1 MLESY
6 SLARAIVCGSLPEKM
21 RAFVAYKIGMVC
33 DKSLRIKQNTYIE
46 SVKKVKIGSGVLINH
61 GVHFYTGLNN
71 NSQIIIGNNVA
82 IGLDAM
88 ITTNSHAIGAS
99 NKRWSINKSESVF
112 IEDGVWVG
120 ANATILPGVIVRRG
134 G

>member
-1 MLESY
+1 MWQP
-6 SLARAIVCGSLPEKM
+6 AEKI
-21 RAFVAYKIGMVC
+21 RVFVAYKIGMVR
-33 DKSLRIKQNTYIE
+33 DRSLRIKHNTYIE

-88 ITTNSHAIGAS
+88 ITTNSHTIGGS
-99 NKRWSINKSESVF
+99 NKRWSENKSESVL
-112 IEDGVWVG
+112 IEDGVWIG
-120 ANATILPGVIVRRG
+120 TRATILPGVIVRRG
-134 G
+134 GNSCRLNCN